1 MVELK
6 EFLDDNK
13 KPVVIVGLGY
23 VGLPL
28 AVEFSKIR
36 SVIGYDI
43 QLERILDLQRGLDKT
58 LEVSAKDLSN
68 NNLKFTNNIDDLH
81 RSKIYIVTVPTPI
94 DSNNQPDLKSIIS
107 ATHELGKI
115 LKKEDL
121 VIYESTVFP
130 GTTEEICV
138 PILEANSGLTYNKDF
153 YLGYSPERV
162 NPGDKVHTIPNIVK
176 VVSGSN
182 EDTALILEKLYS
194 SIISAGIFIA
204 SSIKVAE
211 AAKVIEN
218 TQRDLNIALMNEL
231 SLIFNLMNIDTKAVL
246 DAANT
251 KWNFLNFQ
259 PGLVGGHCIGV
270 DPFYLTYKA
279 QSLGY
284 DPKIILAGRTLNDQM
299 SKHIVDKLL
308 DSMTK
313 KNIDVKDSKIL
324 VMGLT
329 FKENCPDIRNSKVFD
344 IVSSLKE
351 RSLDV
356 DVFDPWVDSDDQ
368 SIVGIINIIN
378 QPQFNSYDGI
388 IVAVGHSEF
397 IDLGI
402 EKIKRFAKKL
412 SVIFD
417 VKSIFPIDSS
427 DIRL

>member
-43 QLERILDLQRGLDKT
+43 QLERILDLQRGVDKT
-58 LEVSAKDLSN
+58 LEVSAKNLSN

-81 RSKIYIVTVPTPI
+81 QSKIYVVTVPTPI
-94 DSNNQPDLKSIIS
+94 DSNNQPDLQPIIS

-130 GTTEEICV
+130 GTTEEVCV

-182 EDTALILEKLYS
+182 EDAALILERLYS

-231 SLIFNLMNIDTKAVL
+231 SLIFDLMNIDTKAVL

-270 DPFYLTYKA
+270 DPYYLTYKA

-308 DSMTK
+308 ASMTK
-313 KNIDVKDSKIL
+313 KDIDVKDSKIL

-344 IVSSLKE
+344 VVSSLKE
-351 RSLDV
+351 KCLAV
-356 DVFDPWVDSDDQ
+356 DVFDPWVDSNDE
-368 SIVGIINIIN
+368 SIVGIMNIIN

-388 IVAVGHSEF
+388 IVAVGHSVF
-397 IDLGI
+397 VDLGI
-402 EKIKRFAKKL
+402 EKIKRFAKKQ
-412 SVIFD
+412 SVLFD

-427 DIRL
+427 DVRL

>member
-13 KPVVIVGLGY
+13 KSVVIVGLGY

-43 QLERILDLQRGLDKT
+43 QLERILDLQRGVDKT
-58 LEVSAKDLSN
+58 LEVSAKNLSN

-81 RSKIYIVTVPTPI
+81 QSKIYVVTVPTPI
-94 DSNNQPDLKSIIS
+94 DSNNQPDLQPIIS

-130 GTTEEICV
+130 GTTEEVCV

-182 EDTALILEKLYS
+182 EDAALILERLYS

-231 SLIFNLMNIDTKAVL
+231 SLIFDLMNIDTKAVL

-270 DPFYLTYKA
+270 DPYYLTYKA

-308 DSMTK
+308 ASMTK
-313 KNIDVKDSKIL
+313 KDIDVKDSKIL

-344 IVSSLKE
+344 VVSSLKE
-351 RSLDV
+351 KCLAV
-356 DVFDPWVDSDDQ
+356 DVFDPWVDSNDE
-368 SIVGIINIIN
+368 SIVGIMNIIN

-388 IVAVGHSEF
+388 IVAVGHSVF
-397 IDLGI
+397 VDLGI
-402 EKIKRFAKKL
+402 EKIKRFAKKQ
-412 SVIFD
+412 SVLFD

-427 DIRL
+427 DVRL

>member
-43 QLERILDLQRGLDKT
+43 QLERILDLQRGVDKT
-58 LEVSAKDLSN
+58 LEVSAKNLSN

-81 RSKIYIVTVPTPI
+81 QSKIYVVTVPTPI
-94 DSNNQPDLKSIIS
+94 DSNNQPDLQPIIS

-130 GTTEEICV
+130 GTTEEVCV

-182 EDTALILEKLYS
+182 EDAALILERLYS

-231 SLIFNLMNIDTKAVL
+231 SLIFDLMNIDTKAVL

-270 DPFYLTYKA
+270 DPYYLTYKA

-308 DSMTK
+308 ASMIK
-313 KNIDVKDSKIL
+313 KDIDVKDSKIL

-344 IVSSLKE
+344 VVSSLKE
-351 RSLDV
+351 KCLAV
-356 DVFDPWVDSDDQ
+356 DVFDPWVDSNDE
-368 SIVGIINIIN
+368 SIVGIMNIIN

-388 IVAVGHSEF
+388 IVAVGHSVF
-397 IDLGI
+397 VDLGI
-402 EKIKRFAKKL
+402 EKIKRFAKKR
-412 SVIFD
+412 SVLFD

-427 DIRL
+427 DVRL

>member
-43 QLERILDLQRGLDKT
+43 QLERILDLQRGVDKT

-81 RSKIYIVTVPTPI
+81 QSKIYVVTVPTPI
-94 DSNNQPDLKSIIS
+94 DSNNQPDLKPIIS

-130 GTTEEICV
+130 GTTEEVCV

-182 EDTALILEKLYS
+182 EDAALILEKLYS

-231 SLIFNLMNIDTKAVL
+231 SLIFDLMNIDTKAVL

-313 KNIDVKDSKIL
+313 KDIDVKDSKIL
-324 VMGLT
+324 VMGFT
-329 FKENCPDIRNSKVFD
+329 FKENCPDIRNSKVID
-344 IVSSLKE
+344 VVRSLEEKC
-351 RSLDV
+351 LDV
-356 DVFDPWVDSDDQ
+356 DVFDPWVDSNDE
-368 SIVGIINIIN
+368 SIVGIMNIIN

-388 IVAVGHSEF
+388 IVAVGHSVF
-397 IDLGI
+397 VDLGI
-402 EKIKRFAKKL
+402 EKIKRFAKKQ

>member
-313 KNIDVKDSKIL
+313 KIL
-324 VMGLT
+324 M
-329 FKENCPDIRNSKVFD
+329 
-344 IVSSLKE
+344 
-351 RSLDV
+351 
-356 DVFDPWVDSDDQ
+356 
-368 SIVGIINIIN
+368 
-378 QPQFNSYDGI
+378 
-388 IVAVGHSEF
+388 
-397 IDLGI
+397 
-402 EKIKRFAKKL
+402 
-412 SVIFD
+412 
-417 VKSIFPIDSS
+417 
-427 DIRL
+427 

>member
-43 QLERILDLQRGLDKT
+43 QLERILDLQRGVDKT

-81 RSKIYIVTVPTPI
+81 QSKIYVVTVPTPI
-94 DSNNQPDLKSIIS
+94 DSNNQPDLKPIIS

-130 GTTEEICV
+130 GTTEEVCV

-182 EDTALILEKLYS
+182 EDAALILEKLYS

-231 SLIFNLMNIDTKAVL
+231 SLIFDLMNIDTKAVL

-299 SKHIVDKLL
+299 SKHIVGKLL

-313 KNIDVKDSKIL
+313 KDIDAKDSKIL
-324 VMGLT
+324 VMGFT
-329 FKENCPDIRNSKVFD
+329 FKENCPDIRNSKVID
-344 IVSSLKE
+344 VVRSLEEKC
-351 RSLDV
+351 LDV
-356 DVFDPWVDSDDQ
+356 DVFDPWVDSNDE
-368 SIVGIINIIN
+368 SIVGIMNIIN

-388 IVAVGHSEF
+388 IVAVGHSVF
-397 IDLGI
+397 VDLGI
-402 EKIKRFAKKL
+402 EKIKRFAKKQ